1 MASERVLLAG
11 LGNPGPKY
19 AGNRHNIG
27 FMALDAII
35 RRYGF
40 ALGPA
45 RFHGAIA
52 TGRIAGREALALK
65 PSTYMNE
72 SGRAVG
78 AAARFYKIAPDD
90 VFVFHDEL
98 DLAAGKVR
106 VKQGGGAAGH
116 NGLRSIDALFGK
128 DYWRVRLGIGHPGD
142 RRRVLG
148 HVLDDFEE
156 SDRQW
161 LDPLLQAVAEHTPLL
176 VAGDA
181 SAFASK
187 VALALN
193 PPRPK
198 PVAHS
203 PRPSPK
209 ADEPSPQLSPR
220 DGEVQAGPSPQVSPD
235 GRGGERSERVRG
247 GPLLSGDEP

>member
-11 LGNPGPKY
+11 LGNPGAKY

-35 RRYGF
+35 RRHGF
-40 ALGPA
+40 AVGPA

-52 TGRIAGREALALK
+52 TGRITGREVLALK
-65 PSTYMNE
+65 PLTYMND
-72 SGRAVG
+72 SGRSVG
-78 AAARFYKIAPDD
+78 AAARFYKIAPAD

-116 NGLRSIDALFGK
+116 NGLRSIDALFGN

-156 SDRQW
+156 ADRQW
-161 LDPLLQAVAEHTPLL
+161 LEPTLEAVAEHTPLL
-176 VAGDA
+176 VTGHP

-187 VALALN
+187 VAMTLN

-198 PVAHS
+198 PATSS
-203 PRPSPK
+203 PRP
-209 ADEPSPQLSPR
+209 
-220 DGEVQAGPSPQVSPD
+220 SPD

-247 GPLLSGDEP
+247 GPLLSDKES

>member
-1 MASERVLLAG
+1 MTSERVLLAG

-35 RRYGF
+35 RRYRF
-40 ALGPA
+40 AVGPA

-65 PSTYMNE
+65 PLTYMNE

-78 AAARFYKIAPDD
+78 AAARFYKIAPAD

-116 NGLRSIDALFGK
+116 NGLRSIDALFGN

-142 RRRVLG
+142 SRRVLG

-156 SDRQW
+156 ADRQW

-198 PVAHS
+198 PAAAS
-203 PRPSPK
+203 PRPHGREGES
-209 ADEPSPQLSPR
+209 ATTEPSRP
-220 DGEVQAGPSPQVSPD
+220 GEGASA
-235 GRGGERSERVRG
+235 SERARG
-247 GPLLSGDEP
+247 GPLLSDHEP

>member
-1 MASERVLLAG
+1 MLLAG

-19 AGNRHNIG
+19 AENRHNIG
-27 FMALDAII
+27 FMALDTIV
-35 RRYGF
+35 RRHGF
-40 ALGPA
+40 GACRA
-45 RFHGAIA
+45 RFHGEIA

-65 PSTYMNE
+65 PLTYMNE

-78 AAARFYKIAPDD
+78 AAARFYKIAPEA

-106 VKQGGGAAGH
+106 VKRGGGAAGH
-116 NGLRSIDALFGK
+116 NGLRSIDALFGN
-128 DYWRVRLGIGHPGD
+128 DFWRVRLGIGHPGD
-142 RRRVLG
+142 KRRVLG
-148 HVLDDFEE
+148 HVLDDFDEA
-156 SDRQW
+156 DRRW
-161 LDPLLQAVAEHTPLL
+161 LDPLLAAVAEHTPLL

-198 PVAHS
+198 PPHPVPTGEAVAA
-203 PRPSPK
+203 PSPNPLPTGEG
-209 ADEPSPQLSPR
+209 AAAPSPNPLPT
-220 DGEVQAGPSPQVSPD
+220 GE
-235 GRGGERSERVRG
+235 GGERRERVRG
-247 GPLLSGDEP
+247 SSTSEDDG

>member
-40 ALGPA
+40 AVGPA

-65 PSTYMNE
+65 PLTYMNQ
-72 SGRAVG
+72 SGRAIG
-78 AAARFYKIAPDD
+78 AAARFYKIAPSD

-116 NGLRSIDALFGK
+116 NGLRSIDALFGN

-142 RRRVLG
+142 SRRVLG
-148 HVLDDFEE
+148 HVLDDFED

-161 LDPLLQAVAEHTPLL
+161 LEPLLQAVAEHTPLV

-187 VALALN
+187 VALTLN

-198 PVAHS
+198 PARAT
-203 PRPSPK
+203 PRPSPRGEQ
-209 ADEPSPQLSPR
+209 AQAAPSPQP
-220 DGEVQAGPSPQVSPD
+220 SPD
-235 GRGGERSERVRG
+235 GGVGERSESVRG
-247 GPLLSGDEP
+247 GPLSGDEP

>member
-1 MASERVLLAG
+1 
-11 LGNPGPKY
+11 
-19 AGNRHNIG
+19 
-27 FMALDAII
+27 MALDAIVH
-35 RRYGF
+35 RYGF
-40 ALGPA
+40 GTPLA
-45 RFHGAIA
+45 RFHGEIA
-52 TGRIAGREALALK
+52 SGRIAGRDALALK
-65 PSTYMNE
+65 PLTYMNE
-72 SGRAVG
+72 SGRSVG
-78 AAARFYKIAPDD
+78 AAARFYKIAPIA

-116 NGLRSIDALFGK
+116 NGLRSIDALFGT

-142 RRRVLG
+142 KRRVLD

-156 SDRQW
+156 ADQQW
-161 LDPLLQAVAEHTPLL
+161 LEPLLAAVAEHTPLL

-198 PVAHS
+198 LL
-203 PRPSPK
+203 
-209 ADEPSPQLSPR
+209 PSPQSPLE
-220 DGEVQAGPSPQVSPD
+220 GKE
-235 GRGGERSERVRG
+235 
-247 GPLLSGDEP
+247 GPLTPALSRRERGRAERAVRSSSGSEDDA